1 MSDVVGIVWKITL
14 GLLVK
19 KAQSLLSDELKDGG
33 VDSQQLRNLV
43 VSKLQNLEKKLD
55 GLARAHLLSSVSR
68 IQEGL
73 RLLGDLLDK
82 PSTPTLLLQQDDRDD
97 SARASGNFAQ
107 ASSSTSKSALDV
119 DSALKLAQVID
130 ELKRSSGDH
139 FTSAIELFKEANTK
153 ATEAFH
159 NEALSI
165 DDRILAAKIR
175 VQSRLLSSL
184 ENPSLASQ
192 PCRLYLEELHGLA
205 PIVKDFR
212 KHLEGGMV
220 SVFNSEKRRELV
232 LSVSAINLVVFKF
245 LKSFT
250 KDPVN
255 LYDWP
260 NLTSDDWAYNPLIPD
275 KTICIELQS
284 AGIEFPNL
292 FVCEKL
298 VRHIA
303 ISSEGCL
310 IGISSKHLVK
320 HTAINNETLK
330 VRGESAPPSMR
341 LRSLAIGS
349 SDITYL
355 LLDLDHLP
363 GSVGLTV
370 PYYVDAVNANDYFN
384 RNAPFRPTAFGETC
398 PQDFPDLKSTPDGF
412 ALVRKDGEVI
422 YYKNNQGAI
431 ERTCSFQIRLWLE
444 SLTTVTSK
452 YQLVAAEM
460 CGYHVRVYKEDGQLI
475 REFEL
480 YGGKDESC
488 VSIAFNYLT
497 EEVVFVSHV
506 GRWFYLSTYELET
519 GKLRHKARLT
529 LFGECSKS
537 QFSGIPFLNSQ
548 VVGYPEL
555 TAHCNGPMA
564 VVAEE
569 YALRLQ

>member
-1 MSDVVGIVWKITL
+1 MSGVVGIVLKMTL
-14 GLLVK
+14 GLFVD
-19 KAQSLLSDELKDGG
+19 KARSSLSDKLKDGG

-43 VSKLQNLEKKLD
+43 IDKLQNLEKKLD

-68 IQEGL
+68 VQEGL
-73 RLLGDLLDK
+73 RLLGDLVDK
-82 PSTPTLLLQQDDRDD
+82 PSTPTLLLQEDDHDD
-97 SARASGNFAQ
+97 SVRASGK
-107 ASSSTSKSALDV
+107 ASSNKSKSLPDV

-130 ELKRSSGDH
+130 ELKRNSGDH

-165 DDRILAAKIR
+165 EDRILAAKLR

-192 PCRLYLEELHGLA
+192 PCRLYLEELHGLP
-205 PIVKDFR
+205 PIFKDFR

-220 SVFNSEKRRELV
+220 PVFNSEKRRELV

-250 KDPVN
+250 KDPIA

-260 NLTSDDWAYNPLIPD
+260 NLTSDNWTYNPLIPD

-284 AGIEFPNL
+284 AGIEFPNF
-292 FVCEKL
+292 FVLGEY
-298 VRHIA
+298 VRNMA

-310 IGISSKHLVK
+310 IGISSRNLLVK
-320 HTAINNETLK
+320 HIATNKEMLK
-330 VRGESAPPSMR
+330 VRGESAPGSIV
-341 LRSLAIGS
+341 LLDLAIGS
-349 SDITYL
+349 SDITCL
-355 LLDLDHLP
+355 LRDFDISDGFTEL
-363 GSVGLTV
+363 
-370 PYYVDAVNANDYFN
+370 YYVGAVNANDYFN
-384 RNAPFRPTAFGETC
+384 RNASFRRTEFGEIYSAGS
-398 PQDFPDLKSTPDGF
+398 PDLKSTPDGF
-412 ALVRKDGEVI
+412 ALVHRNGEVI
-422 YYKNNQGAI
+422 YYKNKQGAI
-431 ERTCSFQIRLWLE
+431 ERTCSFEIRLRVT

-452 YQLVAAEM
+452 YQLVAVEM

-488 VSIAFNYLT
+488 VSIAFNHLT
-497 EEVVFVSHV
+497 EEVVFVSSV
-506 GRWFYLSTYELET
+506 GHWFYLSTYELET
-519 GKLRHKARLT
+519 GVRRHKARLT
-529 LFGECSKS
+529 LFGECRKTE
-537 QFSGIPFLNSQ
+537 FSETPILKYSS
-548 VVGYPEL
+548 GYPKL

-564 VVAEE
+564 VVTKE

>member
-1 MSDVVGIVWKITL
+1 MSDVIGVLWKITV

-19 KAQSLLSDELKDGG
+19 KAQSSLSNKLKDGG

-43 VSKLQNLEKKLD
+43 ISKLQNLKDNLD
-55 GLARAHLLSSVSR
+55 GLARASLLSSVSR
-68 IQEGL
+68 VEEGL
-73 RLLGDLLDK
+73 RILGDLLDK
-82 PSTPTLLLQQDDRDD
+82 PSTPTLLLQEDDRGD
-97 SARASGNFAQ
+97 SARASGK
-107 ASSSTSKSALDV
+107 ASSNKSKSLPDV
-119 DSALKLAQVID
+119 DLALKLVQVID
-130 ELKRSSGDH
+130 ELKRNSGDH

-165 DDRILAAKIR
+165 EDRILAAKIR

-192 PCRLYLEELHGLA
+192 PCKLYLEELHGL
-205 PIVKDFR
+205 PSIVKDFR

-220 SVFNSEKRRELV
+220 SVFNAKKRGELV

-250 KDPVN
+250 KDPIN

-260 NLTSDDWAYNPLIPD
+260 NLTSDDWTYNPLIPD

-292 FVCEKL
+292 FVCEED
-298 VRHIA
+298 VGNMA

-310 IGISSKHLVK
+310 IGISLGHLVK

-330 VRGESAPPSMR
+330 VRGASVP
-341 LRSLAIGS
+341 LRMAWLGLAIGS
-349 SDITYL
+349 SDIMCL
-355 LLDLDHLP
+355 LFDTKRSA
-363 GSVGLTV
+363 GFTES
-370 PYYVDAVNANDYFN
+370 YYVGAVNANDYFN
-384 RNAPFRPTAFGETC
+384 RNASFHPSEFDEIDCNGC
-398 PQDFPDLKSTPDGF
+398 PDLKSTPDGF
-412 ALVRKDGEVI
+412 ALVHKNGEVI
-422 YYKNNQGAI
+422 YYKNKQGAI
-431 ERTCSFQIRLWLE
+431 ERTCSFEIRSWVE

-452 YQLVAAEM
+452 YQLVAVEM

-488 VSIAFNYLT
+488 VSIAFNHLT
-497 EEVVFVSHV
+497 EEVVFVSSV
-506 GRWFYLSTYELET
+506 GHWFYLSTYELET
-519 GKLRHKARLT
+519 GVRRHKARLT
-529 LFGECSKS
+529 LFGECRKT
-537 QFSGIPFLNSQ
+537 QFSGIPILLNSQ
-548 VVGYPEL
+548 LYGYPKL

-564 VVAEE
+564 VVTEE

>member
-1 MSDVVGIVWKITL
+1 MSDVVGFVWKITL

-19 KAQSLLSDELKDGG
+19 KAQSSLSNKLKDGG

-43 VSKLQNLEKKLD
+43 INKLQNLKDNLD

-68 IQEGL
+68 VQEGL

-82 PSTPTLLLQQDDRDD
+82 RNTPTLLLQEDDHDD
-97 SARASGNFAQ
+97 SARASAK
-107 ASSSTSKSALDV
+107 ASSNKSKSLPDV

-165 DDRILAAKIR
+165 EDRILAAKIR

-184 ENPSLASQ
+184 ENPCLASQ

-205 PIVKDFR
+205 PIVKDFQ
-212 KHLEGGMV
+212 KHLERGKV
-220 SVFNSEKRRELV
+220 SVLNSEKRRELV

-250 KDPVN
+250 KDPIN

-260 NLTSDDWAYNPLIPD
+260 NLTSDDWTYNPLIPD

-298 VRHIA
+298 ARHIT

-363 GSVGLTV
+363 GSVGLTE
-370 PYYVDAVNANDYFN
+370 PYYVDAANANDYFN
-384 RNAPFRPTAFGETC
+384 RNAPFRPTAFGATLPE
-398 PQDFPDLKSTPDGF
+398 DFPDLKSTPDGF

-431 ERTCSFQIRLWLE
+431 ERTCSFQIRLWVE

-452 YQLVAAEM
+452 YQLVAVEM
-460 CGYHVRVYKEDGQLI
+460 CGYLVRVYKEDGQLM

-488 VSIAFNYLT
+488 VSIAFNHLT
-497 EEVVFVSHV
+497 EEVVFVSSV

-519 GKLRHKARLT
+519 GKRRHKARLT
-529 LFGECSKS
+529 LFGECRKSK
-537 QFSGIPFLNSQ
+537 FSETPIGILKCSS
-548 VVGYPEL
+548 GYPKL
-555 TAHCNGPMA
+555 TAHCSGPMA
-564 VVAEE
+564 VVSKK